1 MDSGCSCLPGALRLN
16 GSAAAAGGSTV
27 RRVKLNFGNVARALN
42 KLIIYCSPVS
52 SVALQ
57 RWMLKA
63 QSALDEIEAAHQAI
77 GGARRGRRYAT
88 LQVNHAYAML
98 LSSQF
103 QGFCRDLHSEAVDF
117 LATTMVPPSMGTVVR
132 GLAIQ
137 GRKLDQGNP
146 NPGNLGSDFGRI
158 GMQLWPQVIALD
170 GRNAKRQRSLET
182 LTMWRNAIAHQD
194 WTRIGPNLHLKWVQ
208 VWRSACGGLA
218 PSFDAAV
225 RDHLHGLVGRTPW

>member
-42 KLIIYCSPVS
+42 KLIIHCSPVS

-57 RWMLKA
+57 RWMFKA

-103 QGFCRDLHSEAVDF
+103 QGFCRDLHSEAPTSTSSGSRSGVRPAAVSLRRSTRRFEITSTVWSAARRGDIF
-117 LATTMVPPSMGTVVR
+117 LAMTTST
-132 GLAIQ
+132 A
-137 GRKLDQGNP
+137 
-146 NPGNLGSDFGRI
+146 
-158 GMQLWPQVIALD
+158 
-170 GRNAKRQRSLET
+170 QR
-182 LTMWRNAIAHQD
+182 
-194 WTRIGPNLHLKWVQ
+194 
-208 VWRSACGGLA
+208 RSARVGSRVKLMFAGREVVATVIEDRGPVGMKGRRLLRVRLDLEDTSEPIELEIPA
-218 PSFDAAV
+218 VDVKSAA
-225 RDHLHGLVGRTPW
+225 